1 MIPHTRPLFY
11 LSLCENESYC
21 LERTLC
27 LMALEFI
34 CWSIFHFHIPFRPW
48 LQPGGYVTWGGLNP
62 IGTSPPPQRT
72 PPSAALATSS
82 NCLNSPRWRPGRGG
96 LDAVRMMVEKI
107 LLGWGGGGFLDFS
120 QRSKEASCHCLTP
133 QLWTW
138 VQPSSLD
145 GAWSVSGI
153 SPGLKEK
160 LECLLWSLGRIRQMF
175 LALSFLAPYRICLYS
190 TLFCLLPQRYLP

>member
-1 MIPHTRPLFY
+1 MPNGPGIY
-11 LSLCENESYC
+11 LLEHFPFPYSVQTLAAAGRLCNLGWPESH
-21 LERTLC
+21 
-27 LMALEFI
+27 
-34 CWSIFHFHIPFRPW
+34 WH
-48 LQPGGYVTWGGLNP
+48 Q
-62 IGTSPPPQRT
+62 PPPQRT